1 MTADGVREL
10 LKIKMEHAGFKSIKQ
25 AAWRLE
31 MAEEHLRKQI
41 NGTMPPGRN
50 ILKWLGLR
58 REFVYE
64 YISLPELLELSNTKA
79 ALEEA
84 NRGK

>member
-1 MTADGVREL
+1 MDANGVREL
-10 LKIKMEHAGFKSIKQ
+10 LKVKLENAGFKTIKQ
-25 AAWRLE
+25 AAWRLG

-58 REFVYE
+58 RAFVYE
-64 YISLPELLELSNTKA
+64 YVGLPELA
-79 ALEEA
+79 ALREVEVCA
-84 NRGK
+84 PSKDSS